1 MKKQWISY
9 IVLLL
14 FIPLTI
20 WVGVS
25 FFDDRGYVFISF
37 VIVLF
42 TLVPFFLTFEHRET
56 NVRLLVV
63 LAAMIAL
70 SVVGRFIFAALPG
83 FKPVTAIV
91 ILTAL
96 YFGPEAGFLV
106 GALTAII
113 SNMYFGQ
120 GPWTPFQMFA
130 WGIVGLLAGL
140 PDIRTMLLKNKF
152 VLILFGLLA
161 GVFFSLLMDI
171 WTVLSIDG
179 VFNMKRYVAAVS
191 LSIPF
196 MLTYAVSNVVF
207 LLLTIKPIG
216 DKLERVKSKYG
227 L

>member
-1 MKKQWISY
+1 MKKQWINY

>member
-179 VFNMKRYVAAVS
+179 VFKMKRYVAAVS

>member
-207 LLLTIKPIG
+207 LLLTMKPIG